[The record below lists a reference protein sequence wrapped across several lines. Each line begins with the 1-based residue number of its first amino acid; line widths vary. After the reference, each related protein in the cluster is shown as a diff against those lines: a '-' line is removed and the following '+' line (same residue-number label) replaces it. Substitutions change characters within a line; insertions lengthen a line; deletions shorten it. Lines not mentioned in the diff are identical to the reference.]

1 MKSLLFHLLAAL
13 SFSSPVSA
21 ESIPANLET
30 KDSTFDWK
38 VLLYHE
44 RGCFLQWLDGD
55 YLKSISSC
63 DKAINYVPKAEQKR
77 VVLSFEGRAMSKQ
90 ALGDL
95 KGACDDWEMAIKLGH
110 TPMPTYW
117 STFAKSFRKKK
128 PILGHSKAYEEVTN
142 QYPFHTFDQEE
153 ELKQVKMFCMID
165 D

>member
-1 MKSLLFHLLAAL
+1 MKRFLLPLIAAL
-13 SFSSPVSA
+13 ALPVAVSA
-21 ESIPANLET
+21 ESITGNLEN

-55 YLKSISSC
+55 YSKSISSC
-63 DKAINYVPKAEQKR
+63 NKAINYVSPAEKKR
-77 VVLSFEGRAMSKQ
+77 VVLSYEGRAMSRQ
-90 ALGDL
+90 SLGDI
-95 KGACDDWEMAIKLGH
+95 KGACDDWGMAIKLGH
-110 TPMPTYW
+110 IPMPTYW
-117 STFAKSFRKKK
+117 STFAKAFRKKK
-128 PILGHSKAYEEVTN
+128 PMLGHSKAYEEVTN